1 MNKILYTLNQAKQTN
16 KYNYN
21 LFQDSIQMILADK
34 SENKINKDLLID
46 SIEKM
51 IYVTEEQIIN
61 HYNELQ
67 TLKQSIDDDLE
78 DEYMTNEQM
87 QDRIIEI
94 EDEIINMHTIIDTL
108 REL

>member
-67 TLKQSIDDDLE
+67 ILKQSIDDDLE

-87 QDRIIEI
+87 QDRIIEL